1 MKHDSHL
8 ALSALATLTAF
19 TALTVGSAASAAA
32 AECPPYVRH
41 TPGGDYT
48 NAQDRSGLAVVENFH
63 FSRAV
68 ETLTKGMT
76 GSLGGDIGYTLEHFP
91 NHHRALA
98 SMAKLGLRLKTTQP
112 TGARYTVS
120 CFFERAIAFAP
131 HDVTARMV
139 YGSYLLSMGQDASAL
154 EQLDAASRLAPEHA
168 TTQYNLGLMYMK
180 KKQYDKAS
188 VHAQKAYALGF
199 PLPGLKNKLKA
210 AGKWREPPSAPL
222 TATAATA
229 AKPDAQALADPLA
242 EPQSTP
248 ATVAAEPVVPPAVE
262 EASRE

>member
-1 MKHDSHL
+1 MKHASHL
-8 ALSALATLTAF
+8 ALAAALA
-19 TALTVGSAASAAA
+19 AAMNAGA

-48 NAQDRSGLAVVENFH
+48 SAEDRSGLAVVENFH

-76 GSLGGDIGYTLEHFP
+76 GSLGAVIGYTLEHFP

-98 SMAKLGLRLKTTQP
+98 SMAKLGLRLKTAQP

-131 HDVTARMV
+131 QDVTARMV
-139 YGSYLLSMGQDASAL
+139 YGSYLLSMGQDATAL

-168 TTQYNLGLMYMK
+168 TIQYNLGLMYVK
-180 KKQYDKAS
+180 KKEYDKAS

-210 AGKWREPPSAPL
+210 AGKWREPPPAPQ
-222 TATAATA
+222 AETAATPA
-229 AKPDAQALADPLA
+229 RPGAQPQAGPLVDPLAIPLADPLI
-242 EPQSTP
+242 TP
-248 ATVAAEPVVPPAVE
+248 PADATEPVAPPGVE
-262 EASRE
+262 EASRQ

>member
-1 MKHDSHL
+1 MKHALHL
-8 ALSALATLTAF
+8 AFAGALAA
-19 TALTVGSAASAAA
+19 GSAMNAVA

-48 NAQDRSGLAVVENFH
+48 SAEDRSGLAVVENFH

-76 GSLGGDIGYTLEHFP
+76 GSLGADIGYTLEHFP

-98 SMAKLGLRLKTTQP
+98 SMAKLGLRLKTAQP

-131 HDVTARMV
+131 QDVTARMV
-139 YGSYLLSMGQDASAL
+139 YGSYLLSMGQDATAL

-168 TTQYNLGLMYMK
+168 TIQYNLGLMYMK
-180 KKQYDKAS
+180 KKEYDKAS

-210 AGKWREPPSAPL
+210 VGKWREPPPAPQTETADTLAKPGAQPQVDPLVDPRPNPL
-222 TATAATA
+222 TT
-229 AKPDAQALADPLA
+229 PPADV
-242 EPQSTP
+242 T
-248 ATVAAEPVVPPAVE
+248 EPVAPPGVE
-262 EASRE
+262 EAKRE